1 LVKNKVSIVI
11 VTHNSQATLERC
23 LVSLQG
29 GLAEVDHE
37 LVVVDNASSDGSG
50 EIVKQQYPDAT
61 IVANEKNRGFAAACN
76 QAVQE
81 TEGEFLLFVNPDVQM
96 GPGSVQSMMALI
108 RTDHKAGAITPR
120 MRNLDGS
127 FQPTCRRLPTIYN
140 LLFSRGSVLSRLIG
154 ARHIYTL
161 PDYAETKAVEAVA
174 ATVLLIRRS
183 LFSRMKGFDERFF
196 MYMEDTDL
204 CYRLRTLGYRNYF
217 VPTAGAVHDWG
228 HGSDA
233 GRLRRIWH
241 HHFSVWKYF
250 LKHLPNGFSL
260 LVLPAILT
268 LNMLLTIITPPYGR
282 SGRR

>member
-1 LVKNKVSIVI
+1 MVKNKVSIVI
-11 VTHNSQATLERC
+11 VTHNSQTTLERC
-23 LVSLQG
+23 LASLHG
-29 GLAEVDHE
+29 SLADIDHE
-37 LVVVDNASSDGSG
+37 LMVVDNASSDGST
-50 EIVKQQYPDAT
+50 EMVRRHYPDAVV
-61 IVANEKNRGFAAACN
+61 IANEKNRGFAAACN

-81 TEGEFLLFVNPDVQM
+81 TEGEFLLFVNPDVQID
-96 GPGSVQSMMALI
+96 PGSAQSMMALI
-108 RTDHKAGAITPR
+108 RNDHEAGAITPR

-161 PDYAETKAVEAVA
+161 PDYAETTAVEAVA
-174 ATVLLIRRS
+174 ATVLLIRHS
-183 LFSRMKGFDERFF
+183 LFGRMKGFDERFF

-204 CYRLRTLGYRNYF
+204 CYRLRAMGYRNYF

-233 GRLRRIWH
+233 GRLRRTWH

-260 LVLPAILT
+260 LVLPVILT
-268 LNMLLTIITPPYGR
+268 LNMLLSIITPPYSR

>member
-1 LVKNKVSIVI
+1 MVKNKVSIVI
-11 VTHNSQATLERC
+11 VTHNSQTALERC
-23 LVSLQG
+23 LTSLQG
-29 GLAEVDHE
+29 GLASVDHE
-37 LVVVDNASSDGSG
+37 LIVVDNASSDGST
-50 EIVKQQYPDAT
+50 EMVRRHYPDAVV
-61 IVANEKNRGFAAACN
+61 IANEINRGFAAACN

-81 TEGEFLLFVNPDVQM
+81 TEGEFLLFVNPDVQID
-96 GPGSVQSMMALI
+96 PGSVQSMMALI

-161 PDYAETKAVEAVA
+161 PDYAETIAVDAVA

-183 LFSRMKGFDERFF
+183 LFVRMKGFDERFF

-204 CYRLRTLGYRNYF
+204 CYRLRAMGYRNYF

-233 GRLRRIWH
+233 GRLRRTWH

-260 LVLPAILT
+260 LVLPVILT
-268 LNMLLTIITPPYGR
+268 LNMLLTIITPPYSR